1 MSFSTSLS
9 GGWKRLTLRIVKMN
23 WALIAGTV
31 PSCRRRPKRGPAAG
45 VRRRGSTGSRRAA
58 RRRRRRRRRTRRSPS
73 RRTAGCRAKAC
84 LACAP
89 SRRRPAAVGALG
101 ASGGRSGWRQRG
113 SGSRLTS
120 CARGVSI
127 GLHAWIRRVVDPWIS
142 PRAPA
147 DRTAIENLWSPVRSV
162 SVGDEPQPTTS
173 TSTLGPNAW
182 LVDEMYEQYLDD
194 PSSVSENWRDFFA
207 DYKRDVDHQAPVPAP
222 PAAAPPPAAPTTSN
236 VAAAPTGPGARGAP
250 APPRAPNPAAP
261 APAPAP
267 DAPAPSPRA
276 PASSAAAPAA
286 ARAAASAPA
295 APSEPAPDAP
305 PGEPLRGAAARIVQ
319 NMTASLDVPT
329 ATSFRD
335 IPAKLLE
342 VNRRIINGYLGR
354 TRGGKIS
361 FTHVLGFAIVR
372 AIADTAPVM
381 KSAFA
386 TDADGKPRVV
396 RNEHVNLGLA
406 VDVEQSDG
414 RPTLLVP
421 VVRDADTLDFR
432 GFWGSY
438 EDLIRKVR
446 SNKISPDDFA
456 GANVTLTNPGTIGT
470 VQSVPRLMPTQGVIV
485 GVGAIDY
492 P

>member
-45 VRRRGSTGSRRAA
+45 VRRRGSTGSRRVA

-101 ASGGRSGWRQRG
+101 ASGGRSGWRQRW

-120 CARGVSI
+120 CARGMSI

-207 DYKRDVDHQAPVPAP
+207 DYKRAVDHQAPFAAPPSAAP
-222 PAAAPPPAAPTTSN
+222 PAAAPEASDLAAAPPATVAPPPAAP
-236 VAAAPTGPGARGAP
+236 AATNGAQPIASDAP
-250 APPRAPNPAAP
+250 APGPPPHAPAPAQP
-261 APAPAP
+261 APAPA
-267 DAPAPSPRA
+267 
-276 PASSAAAPAA
+276 
-286 ARAAASAPA
+286 SAP
-295 APSEPAPDAP
+295 P
-305 PGEPLRGAAARIVQ
+305 PP
-319 NMTASLDVPT
+319 P
-329 ATSFRD
+329 
-335 IPAKLLE
+335 P
-342 VNRRIINGYLGR
+342 
-354 TRGGKIS
+354 
-361 FTHVLGFAIVR
+361 
-372 AIADTAPVM
+372 
-381 KSAFA
+381 
-386 TDADGKPRVV
+386 
-396 RNEHVNLGLA
+396 
-406 VDVEQSDG
+406 
-414 RPTLLVP
+414 
-421 VVRDADTLDFR
+421 
-432 GFWGSY
+432 
-438 EDLIRKVR
+438 
-446 SNKISPDDFA
+446 
-456 GANVTLTNPGTIGT
+456 
-470 VQSVPRLMPTQGVIV
+470 
-485 GVGAIDY
+485 
-492 P
+492 

>member
-101 ASGGRSGWRQRG
+101 ASGGRSGWRQRW

-120 CARGVSI
+120 CARGMSI
-127 GLHAWIRRVVDPWIS
+127 GLHAGIRRVVDPWIS

-194 PSSVSENWRDFFA
+194 PSSVSESWRDFFA

-222 PAAAPPPAAPTTSN
+222 PAAAPP
-236 VAAAPTGPGARGAP
+236 AAAPPPPAP
-250 APPRAPNPAAP
+250 PPPPPPPPRAPPP
-261 APAPAP
+261 P
-267 DAPAPSPRA
+267 PRA
-276 PASSAAAPAA
+276 PPPPPPPATPAP
-286 ARAAASAPA
+286 RAAASAA
-295 APSEPAPDAP
+295 A
-305 PGEPLRGAAARIVQ
+305 Q
-319 NMTASLDVPT
+319 
-329 ATSFRD
+329 
-335 IPAKLLE
+335 
-342 VNRRIINGYLGR
+342 
-354 TRGGKIS
+354 
-361 FTHVLGFAIVR
+361 
-372 AIADTAPVM
+372 
-381 KSAFA
+381 
-386 TDADGKPRVV
+386 
-396 RNEHVNLGLA
+396 
-406 VDVEQSDG
+406 
-414 RPTLLVP
+414 
-421 VVRDADTLDFR
+421 
-432 GFWGSY
+432 
-438 EDLIRKVR
+438 
-446 SNKISPDDFA
+446 
-456 GANVTLTNPGTIGT
+456 
-470 VQSVPRLMPTQGVIV
+470 
-485 GVGAIDY
+485 
-492 P
+492 